1 MDLID
6 VSPNVSPNGQSPSSS
21 SSSNVNIFDLLGNS
35 SNQQDPLAENA
46 SNSPNICQ
54 QQNYLNNSRNKNSV

>member
-1 MDLID
+1 MCHQMYH
-6 VSPNVSPNGQSPSSS
+6 PMA
-21 SSSNVNIFDLLGNS
+21 
-35 SNQQDPLAENA
+35 NQQDPLAENA